1 MEVGTRRC
9 GSSALISEG
18 FPGMKRPG
26 MMVAVARSVGCCAL
40 VLVCLIEASAV
51 EPGFRDALRRYV
63 GQQKNIGDT
72 SGGDTPPGFSTEIER
87 AIGLEYAVML
97 RKDGNDEAVDP
108 EKHRFHAGDQIRVRI
123 QPLND
128 LYVYVFFQDGR
139 GCRRCLLPSDK
150 NSPRLAKHD
159 QPVELPSDGSVFEF
173 EAAAEQETL
182 TLIATQRPD
191 DELTTLCDVVCKK
204 RDDLLT
210 PEERSLQT
218 DLRTRNKKA
227 LAAIQERLQKA
238 VAYHGR
244 LSGQALSRLSAEMTH
259 RGAQDALI
267 EEPPGDKQTSTLV
280 VMFSKSTT
288 SPTLAVSIPLKATSA
303 VSTELP

>member
-1 MEVGTRRC
+1 MR
-9 GSSALISEG
+9 
-18 FPGMKRPG
+18 RPG
-26 MMVAVARSVGCCAL
+26 IIVAMARRVCCAL
-40 VLVCLIEASAV
+40 ALVFVFNARAD
-51 EPGFRDALRRYV
+51 EPEFRNSLRKYV
-63 GQQKNIGDT
+63 GQLKDT
-72 SGGDTPPGFSTEIER
+72 QGIEAPPGFSTAIQQ

-97 RKDGNDEAVDP
+97 RKDGTDQSVDP
-108 EKHRFHAGDQIRVRI
+108 EKHRFQAGDQIRVRI

-191 DELTTLCDVVCKK
+191 EDLTALCDMVCKK
-204 RDDLLT
+204 RDDRLT
-210 PEERSLQT
+210 PQERSLQSE
-218 DLRTRNKKA
+218 LQARNDKA
-227 LAAIQERLQKA
+227 LAAIQDRLQMA
-238 VAYHGR
+238 VAYHGL
-244 LSGQALSRLSAEMTH
+244 LSPRALGRLSAAMDE

-267 EEPPGDKQTSTLV
+267 EEPPGDKEPSTLV
-280 VMFSKSTT
+280 VMFSKSTS
-288 SPTLAVSIPLKATSA
+288 SPKLAVNIPLKATGTTR
-303 VSTELP
+303 VEVP